1 LQLLTFF
8 GKITKKLK
16 RITTMAKHQ
25 FQTEANQILQLM
37 IHSLYS
43 NKEIFLR
50 ELISNGS
57 DALDK
62 LNMLVLTDENY
73 KGVKFDPRID
83 IVPNKE
89 ANTLT
94 ISDTGIGMNEE
105 DLLNNL
111 GTIAKSGTK
120 AFLENLTGDAKKDS
134 HLIGQFGVGF
144 YSAFMVASKIEVV
157 TKKAGEEKAYKW
169 VSDGSGEFEIEETQK
184 DSHGTAITLYLNE
197 DETEFLEAYRI
208 EAIVKKYSNHIPF
221 PIFLEKEKVIPA
233 KTDDDGKE
241 IEPSRT
247 EMEVVQI
254 NNAIALWKFSKSD
267 ISDDE
272 YKAFYET
279 MAHSNE
285 EPLTWM
291 HHKAEGA
298 IEYTTLFYIP
308 SKAPM
313 DIYRVDYQPG
323 IKLYINRVFITDDDK
338 ELMPTYLRFLRG
350 VIDSSDLPLNV
361 SREILQ
367 SNPVMAKIK
376 NASVKKVLSELA
388 KMMKKQ
394 PEKYDT
400 FYKEF
405 GNVLKEG
412 LYNDFAN
419 REKIL
424 ELLKFH
430 TLNSDEMTTIE
441 EFVKNV
447 DEEKKEIYYLAAKSS
462 IDMLKHAPV
471 LEKFKSRG
479 IDVLLLNEEVD
490 TIIFPMVTEY
500 KEYKLVPAADA
511 KFEESEDE
519 KKAKEELAKEF
530 EGFTKEVKDILGDA
544 VKSVEVSTELT
555 ESAVALKADKEDP
568 AYMMAQMMK
577 QMGQGGDVE
586 EPAPILEINPNHEL
600 IKKLKESADQNLVSD
615 AAHVLLDQAKLFDS
629 QELDDTADFV
639 ARLNR
644 IITKAL

>member
-1 LQLLTFF
+1 
-8 GKITKKLK
+8 
-16 RITTMAKHQ
+16 MAKHQ

-50 ELISNGS
+50 ELISNAS

-62 LNMLVLTDENY
+62 LNMLVLTDEKY
-73 KGVKFDPRID
+73 KSVKFDPRID
-83 IVPNKE
+83 IKRDKD
-89 ANTLT
+89 AKLLT
-94 ISDTGIGMNEE
+94 VADTGIGMNEE
-105 DLLNNL
+105 DLMNNL

-120 AFLENLTGDAKKDS
+120 AFLENLTGDQKVDS

-144 YSAFMVASKIEVV
+144 YAAFMVADKVEVI
-157 TKKAGEEKAYKW
+157 TKKAGEEQAYKW
-169 VSDGSGEFEIEETQK
+169 VSDGSGEFEIEPAEK
-184 DSHGTAITLYLNE
+184 EGHGTEIILHLKE
-197 DETEFLEAYRI
+197 GEEEFLEEHRI
-208 EAIVKKYSNHIPF
+208 ESIVKKYSNHIPF
-221 PIFLEKEKVIPA
+221 PIFMDKEKFIPA

-247 EMEVVQI
+247 EIENVQI
-254 NNAIALWKFSKSD
+254 NSANALWTLPKSELKD
-267 ISDDE
+267 EDYIS
-272 YKAFYET
+272 FYESL
-279 MAHSNE
+279 AHSNE
-285 EPLTWM
+285 EPLKWM

-323 IKLYINRVFITDDDK
+323 VKLYINRVFITDDDK

-350 VIDSSDLPLNV
+350 VIDSKDLPLNV

-367 SNPVMAKIK
+367 SNPVMAKIR

-388 KMMKKQ
+388 KMMKKE

-430 TLNSDEMTTIE
+430 TLNSDEMVTIE

-447 DEEKKEIYYLAAKSS
+447 DDEKKEIYYLTNKGSV
-462 IDMLKHAPV
+462 DMLKHSPL
-471 LEKFKSRG
+471 LEKFKARG

-500 KEYKLVPAADA
+500 KEYKLVSVADA
-511 KFEESEDE
+511 KFEESEEE

-530 EGFTKEVKDILGDA
+530 EGLAKEFKETLGDA
-544 VKSVEVSTELT
+544 VKEVSVTTELT
-555 ESAVALKADKEDP
+555 DSPVALKIDKDDP
-568 AYMMAQMMK
+568 AFMMAQMMK
-577 QMGQGGDVE
+577 QMGQAGDVE
-586 EPAPILEINPNHEL
+586 EPAPILEINPKHEL
-600 IKKLKESADQNLVSD
+600 IAKLKESSDQNLIED
-615 AAHVLLDQAKLFDS
+615 AAHVLFDQAKLFDGR
-629 QELDDTADFV
+629 EIDDTAEF
-639 ARLNR
+639 AMRLNR
-644 IITKAL
+644 IMTKAL